1 MKKDDTK
8 AQADVN
14 EIAEQLQE
22 LDSPVEL
29 FVRGI
34 AYKKAMEI
42 DKAMTV
48 YIKPKAWWIPHFL
61 YKAIIKDHVL
71 LVDKVAKE

>member
-1 MKKDDTK
+1 MENQEEKLKV
-8 AQADVN
+8 AQEV
-14 EIAEQLQE
+14 EEQLQGF
-22 LDSPVEL
+22 DSPVEL
-29 FVRGI
+29 LVKGI

-71 LVDKVAKE
+71 LVDKQGK

>member
-1 MKKDDTK
+1 MTKDNTK

-22 LDSPVEL
+22 FDSPVEL
-29 FVRGI
+29 IVRGI

-42 DKAMTV
+42 DKAMTI

-61 YKAIIKDHVL
+61 YSAIIKDHVL
-71 LVDKVAKE
+71 LVDKAPKQ

>member
-1 MKKDDTK
+1 MENQEEKVAVSQEVEDQLKDF
-8 AQADVN
+8 
-14 EIAEQLQE
+14 ESPAEL
-22 LDSPVEL
+22 LVKG
-29 FVRGI
+29 V

-42 DKAMTV
+42 DKAMTI

-71 LVDKVAKE
+71 LVDKQGK